1 MDLIEYTPS
10 FGVLFHLCVINVNNQ
25 VLNARAGKREPA
37 IACKQSSVGRL
48 YVLCG
53 GNVAYEFVVVVVL
66 VAVQIRNYE
75 SLTSISNKLR
85 SVLRNARQYLEVILL
100 PNAFSIQGAA
110 VTHMRQ
116 LCVGVYLL
124 RALLWC
130 V

>member
-1 MDLIEYTPS
+1 MLGLESGSPP
-10 FGVLFHLCVINVNNQ
+10 L
-25 VLNARAGKREPA
+25 
-37 IACKQSSVGRL
+37 ACKQSSVGRL

-53 GNVAYEFVVVVVL
+53 GNAACEFVVVVVL

-100 PNAFSIQGAA
+100 LDAFSIQGAA

-124 RALLWC
+124 HALLWC

>member
-1 MDLIEYTPS
+1 MLGLES
-10 FGVLFHLCVINVNNQ
+10 GSRF
-25 VLNARAGKREPA
+25 

-85 SVLRNARQYLEVILL
+85 SVLRNARQYLEGLLMLNAFTIQDGMCQSSCTATILL
-100 PNAFSIQGAA
+100 P
-110 VTHMRQ
+110 
-116 LCVGVYLL
+116 
-124 RALLWC
+124 
-130 V
+130 

>member
-1 MDLIEYTPS
+1 MDLIAYTAS
-10 FGVLFHLCVINVNNQ
+10 FGVLFHLHVININNQ
-25 VLNARAGKREPA
+25 DLNARARKRKPA
-37 IACKQSSVGRL
+37 TACKQSSVGRL

-75 SLTSISNKLR
+75 SLTSILIKLR
-85 SVLRNARQYLEVILL
+85 SVLHNARQYLEVILL

-116 LCVGVYLL
+116 LRVGVYLL
-124 RALLWC
+124 HALLGC

>member
-1 MDLIEYTPS
+1 MFFVD
-10 FGVLFHLCVINVNNQ
+10 
-25 VLNARAGKREPA
+25 R
-37 IACKQSSVGRL
+37 
-48 YVLCG
+48 
-53 GNVAYEFVVVVVL
+53 NVAYEFVVVFVL

-116 LCVGVYLL
+116 LCVVVYLL
-124 RALLWC
+124 HALLWC

>member
-1 MDLIEYTPS
+1 MDLIEYTAS
-10 FGVLFHLCVINVNNQ
+10 FGVLFHLYVININNQ
-25 VLNARAGKREPA
+25 VLNARARKREPA
-37 IACKQSSVGRL
+37 IPCKQSSVGRL

-100 PNAFSIQGAA
+100 PNAFSI
-110 VTHMRQ
+110 
-116 LCVGVYLL
+116 
-124 RALLWC
+124 
-130 V
+130 